1 MTSDETLDA
10 IAYIEL
16 HRQEMAKE
24 AGVAA
29 ACNEAL
35 RKLHELLERERQAPH
50 EPGSRHAANIEAVAA
65 EIERVKGLASAGTR
79 PKQGRPKQRGQQR
92 PGGGPQHQMPRGKQR
107 RTMGRGRG
115 R

>member
-1 MTSDETLDA
+1 MTSDDVIDA

-16 HRQEMAKE
+16 HRQDMARE

-35 RKLHELLERERQAPH
+35 RKLHALLEREREASRG
-50 EPGSRHAANIEAVAA
+50 PGERHAEHIEALAN
-65 EIERVKGLASAGTR
+65 EIERVKKLAGAAAK
-79 PKQGRPKQRGQQR
+79 PKQGRPQPRKPLGPGQRHGL
-92 PGGGPQHQMPRGKQR
+92 PRGKQR
-107 RTMGRGRG
+107 RTTGRGRG